1 MQNKQKDITD
11 KNCRNTRNGEGAV
24 VNTQEQNGFFW
35 QAPKADEFYRKWRD
49 DRLTAAEAAK
59 STGFVEISDLAN
71 PSKAEKSELIRR
83 CKAANL
89 ALYEVPDSSD
99 HRAELRDFA
108 ESFGLRIAEKHRSAG
123 GDGIVALRESDAPS
137 QTGYIP
143 YSKRKMNWHTDGYY
157 NAPDDRISAMVLHTA
172 QPADDGGSNQFLDH
186 TIAFI
191 RLMDENP
198 DYVRALMHPE
208 AMTIPPNEEGGSYRP
223 ASVGP
228 VFFPDAE
235 TGEMQ
240 MRYTARTRS
249 IAWRDDP
256 LTREAVA
263 FLQST
268 LEKPDPMT
276 ISIRFGKGQG
286 VLCNNVLHDR
296 TGFDAKAVEFSPRV
310 VYRVRFHNRVEG
322 S

>member
-1 MQNKQKDITD
+1 MNPKPDDFYQRWKD
-11 KNCRNTRNGEGAV
+11 A
-24 VNTQEQNGFFW
+24 
-35 QAPKADEFYRKWRD
+35 
-49 DRLTAAEAAK
+49 RLVAAEEAR
-59 STGFVEISDLAN
+59 TDGFIEITDLAN
-71 PSKAEKSELIRR
+71 PSEAEKSELIRR

-89 ALYEVPDSSD
+89 ALYQAPDTD
-99 HRAELRDFA
+99 GQRDKLRGFA
-108 ESFGLRIAEKHRSAG
+108 EAMGLRIAERHRSAG

-137 QTGYIP
+137 QKGYIP

-157 NAPDDRISAMVLHTA
+157 NAPEERISAMVLHTA
-172 QPADDGGSNQFLDH
+172 VPANDGGSNQFLDH
-186 TIAFI
+186 TIAYI

-198 DYVRALMHPE
+198 EYVRALMHRE
-208 AMTIPPNEEGGSYRP
+208 AMTIPANEEEGSFRP

-228 VFFPDAE
+228 VFFADAE

-249 IAWRDDP
+249 IEWRDDP

-263 FLQST
+263 FLQTT
-268 LEKPDPMT
+268 LEKPDPLT
-276 ISIRFGKGQG
+276 ISLRFEAGQG

-296 TGFDAKAVEFSPRV
+296 TGFDAEASAFSPRTV
-310 VYRVRFHNRVEG
+310 FRVRFHNRVKG

>member
-1 MQNKQKDITD
+1 MAI
-11 KNCRNTRNGEGAV
+11 
-24 VNTQEQNGFFW
+24 NTQELKGFSW
-35 QAPKADEFYRKWRD
+35 QTPKADDFYRKWRD
-49 DRLTAAEAAK
+49 ARLEAADTAR
-59 STGFVEISDLAN
+59 SSGFVEISDLAN
-71 PSKAEKSELIRR
+71 PSDAEKSELIRR

-89 ALYEVPDSSD
+89 ALYQSADSSGQRD
-99 HRAELRDFA
+99 KMRAFA
-108 ESFGLRIAEKHRSAG
+108 EAMGLRIAEKHRSAG
-123 GDGIVALRESDAPS
+123 GDGIVALRQSDAPS
-137 QTGYIP
+137 QKGYIP

-157 NAPDDRISAMVLHTA
+157 NAPDERISAMVLHTA
-172 QPADDGGSNQFLDH
+172 VPADDGGSNQFLDH
-186 TIAFI
+186 TVAFI

-198 DYVRALMHPE
+198 AYVAALMHAQ
-208 AMTIPPNEEGGSYRP
+208 AMTIPANEEEGSYRP

-228 VFFPDAE
+228 VFFADAD

-249 IAWRDDP
+249 ISWRDDP

-268 LEKPDPMT
+268 LEKPDPLT
-276 ISIRFGKGQG
+276 ISLRFEEGQG

-296 TGFDAKAVEFSPRV
+296 TGFDAEAQAFSPRT
-310 VYRVRFHNRVEG
+310 VYRVRFHNRVKG

>member
-1 MQNKQKDITD
+1 M
-11 KNCRNTRNGEGAV
+11 A
-24 VNTQEQNGFFW
+24 
-35 QAPKADEFYRKWRD
+35 
-49 DRLTAAEAAK
+49 
-59 STGFVEISDLAN
+59 DLAN
-71 PSKAEKSELIRR
+71 PSEPEKSELIRR
-83 CKAANL
+83 CGAANL
-89 ALYEVPDSSD
+89 ALYQTSESSARREKL
-99 HRAELRDFA
+99 RAFA
-108 ESFGLRIAEKHRSAG
+108 DAMGLRIAEKHRSAG

-137 QTGYIP
+137 QKGYIP

-172 QPADDGGSNQFLDH
+172 VPADDGGSNQFLDH
-186 TIAFI
+186 TIAYI

-198 DYVRALMHPE
+198 DYVAALMHPE
-208 AMTIPPNEEGGSYRP
+208 AMTIPANEEEGSYRP

-228 VFFPDAE
+228 VFFADEE
-235 TGEMQ
+235 TGALQ

-249 IAWRDDP
+249 IAWRDDS

-268 LEKPDPMT
+268 LEKPDPLT
-276 ISIRFGKGQG
+276 ISLRFEEGQG

-296 TGFDAKAVEFSPRV
+296 TGFDATRQEFSPRV
-310 VYRVRFHNRVEG
+310 VYRVRFHNRVKG

>member
-1 MQNKQKDITD
+1 MAI
-11 KNCRNTRNGEGAV
+11 
-24 VNTQEQNGFFW
+24 NTQELKGFSW
-35 QAPKADEFYRKWRD
+35 QTPKADDFYRKWRD
-49 DRLTAAEAAK
+49 ARLEAADTAR
-59 STGFVEISDLAN
+59 SSGFVEISDLAN
-71 PSKAEKSELIRR
+71 PSDAEKSELIRR

-89 ALYEVPDSSD
+89 ALYQSADSSGQRD
-99 HRAELRDFA
+99 KMRAFA
-108 ESFGLRIAEKHRSAG
+108 EAMGLRIAEKHRSAG
-123 GDGIVALRESDAPS
+123 GDGIVALRQSDAPS
-137 QTGYIP
+137 QKGYIP

-157 NAPDDRISAMVLHTA
+157 NAPDERISAM
-172 QPADDGGSNQFLDH
+172 ADDGGSNQFLDH
-186 TIAFI
+186 TVAFI

-198 DYVRALMHPE
+198 AYVAALMHAQ
-208 AMTIPPNEEGGSYRP
+208 AMTIPANEEEGSYRP

-228 VFFPDAE
+228 VFFADAD

-249 IAWRDDP
+249 ISWRDDP

-268 LEKPDPMT
+268 LEKPDPLT
-276 ISIRFGKGQG
+276 ISLRFEEGQG

-296 TGFDAKAVEFSPRV
+296 TGFDAEAQAFSPRT
-310 VYRVRFHNRVEG
+310 VYRVRFHNRVKG